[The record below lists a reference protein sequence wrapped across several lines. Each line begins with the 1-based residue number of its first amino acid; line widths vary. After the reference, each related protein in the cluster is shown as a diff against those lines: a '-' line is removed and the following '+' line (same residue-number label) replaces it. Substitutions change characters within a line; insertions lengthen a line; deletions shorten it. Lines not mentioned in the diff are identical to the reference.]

1 MDWYTAIRELHE
13 EKKRLDRLIA
23 ALEAVEHG
31 GNPEGTSGSPRRG
44 RKTMSAE
51 ERKQV
56 SERMKRYWAARRN
69 GLALLSESRVDSGAS
84 S

>member
-1 MDWYTAIRELHE
+1 MDWYAAIHELHE

-23 ALEAVEHG
+23 ALEAVE
-31 GNPEGTSGSPRRG
+31 NGTSPENASGLARRG

-56 SERMKRYWAARRN
+56 SARMKRYWAGRRN
-69 GLALLSESRVDSGAS
+69 GITLLPESSVDSSA
-84 S
+84 

>member
-1 MDWYTAIRELHE
+1 MDWYAAIRELHE

-23 ALEAVEHG
+23 ALEAVENG
-31 GNPEGTSGSPRRG
+31 GSPEGASGSPRRG
-44 RKTMSAE
+44 RKMMSAE

-69 GLALLSESRVDSGAS
+69 GIALVPESSVDSSAS

>member
-1 MDWYTAIRELHE
+1 MDWYAAIHELHE

-23 ALEAVEHG
+23 ALEAIE
-31 GNPEGTSGSPRRG
+31 NGTSPETTSGLPRRG

-56 SERMKRYWAARRN
+56 SERMKRYWAGRRN
-69 GLALLSESRVDSGAS
+69 GISLVPESSVDSSA
-84 S
+84 

>member
-1 MDWYTAIRELHE
+1 MDWYVAIRELHE

-23 ALEAVEHG
+23 ALEAIANGES
-31 GNPEGTSGSPRRG
+31 PEATSSLPRRG

-56 SERMKRYWAARRN
+56 SERMKRYWAGRRN
-69 GLALLSESRVDSGAS
+69 GIHQVPESTVDSGS
-84 S
+84 SS

>member
-1 MDWYTAIRELHE
+1 MDWYAAIRELHE

-23 ALEAVEHG
+23 ALEAIENG
-31 GNPEGTSGSPRRG
+31 GNAEGTSGLPRRG
-44 RKTMSAE
+44 RKMMSAE

-69 GLALLSESRVDSGAS
+69 GIALVPESRVDSGAS

>member
-1 MDWYTAIRELHE
+1 VDWYAAIRELHE

-23 ALEAVEHG
+23 ALEAVEKG
-31 GNPEGTSGSPRRG
+31 ASSESASSLPRRG

-56 SERMKRYWAARRN
+56 SERMKRYWAGRRD
-69 GLALLSESRVDSGAS
+69 GITLVPESGVDSGVS

>member
-1 MDWYTAIRELHE
+1 VDWYVAIRELHE

-23 ALEAVEHG
+23 ALEAIANGES
-31 GNPEGTSGSPRRG
+31 PEGTSSLPRRG

-56 SERMKRYWAARRN
+56 SERMKRYWAGRRN
-69 GLALLSESRVDSGAS
+69 GIQPVPESTVDSGS
-84 S
+84 SS

>member
-1 MDWYTAIRELHE
+1 MDWYAAIRELHE

-23 ALEAVEHG
+23 ALEAIEKG
-31 GNPEGTSGSPRRG
+31 TSSESTSGSPRRG

-56 SERMKRYWAARRN
+56 SERMKRYWAGRRN
-69 GLALLSESRVDSGAS
+69 GITLVPESSADSGAS